1 MRTVSHQGLQI
12 SNVERAKLQQQA
24 ALRSSM
30 FTGGLGELVASIDKA
45 MTDHKRTASEPYK
58 PERQWFHV
66 SNEHGTPWLG
76 DVFGF

>member
-1 MRTVSHQGLQI
+1 MRTVSLQGLQV

-24 ALRSSM
+24 ALRNSM
-30 FTGGLGELVASIDKA
+30 FTGGLRELVDSVDAA
-45 MTDHKRTASEPYK
+45 MAEHKRTAAAPFK
-58 PERQWFHV
+58 PERQWFLV